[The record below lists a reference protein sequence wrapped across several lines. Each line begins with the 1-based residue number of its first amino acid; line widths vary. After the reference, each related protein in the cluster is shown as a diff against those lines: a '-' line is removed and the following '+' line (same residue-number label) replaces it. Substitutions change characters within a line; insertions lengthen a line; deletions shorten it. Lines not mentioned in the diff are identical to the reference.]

1 MATLE
6 KLRNRLG
13 VLVAAVIGLALLAF
27 ILGDL
32 FRSGSNLINKRQ
44 YEIAE
49 INGKSISYQEFA
61 TRLEI
66 AATNYKNNAKTT
78 EVNESTYQSLRNQV
92 WSNLL
97 DEHIMQKQY
106 EALGIDCSSEEL
118 FDMIQGNNIHPSI
131 KAASLFTNEITGQ
144 FDPALVIR
152 YLKNMQADQTGQAQA
167 AWIEYE
173 KQLMA
178 DRINTKY
185 INLIT
190 KGLYITSDKVD
201 QDYLENNRKYSFDY
215 ITKRFTTVN
224 DTLVNVSEKEVEE
237 YFNSH
242 HAEFKQ
248 EASRDISYVTFDVVA
263 SDKDKQNIETW
274 INDQAIEFKRIE
286 NAEQYIR
293 LNADSGFDNM
303 FYKASELEQDLQ
315 TWVDTV
321 EVGSVYGPYLV
332 DQTWKLARIIDIK
345 VLPDSVRAS
354 HIVIPPDST
363 NSIVGAQATIDS
375 LKELVDKGADF
386 AKLAQEFG
394 TDGSSEKGG
403 DLGWFTQRGQMVET
417 FSDPCFFANKGDVI
431 TITTN
436 FGVHLVKITDQG
448 PKSKK
453 YQIGILDR
461 KIEPG
466 QDTYQAFYSSASRFA
481 STYNSGSKFEEGINE
496 MNLTRRVANNLGEA
510 DQVVSGLESPR
521 QLIRWAYEA
530 KKGDLSE
537 IFEFGNRYVIA
548 RLDEVREK
556 GTSTLDQVYGEVESI
571 VRNNKKAEYL
581 TKEFANID
589 KSKSLE
595 DIGAELNL
603 TVKNIE
609 TANFASLSIPG
620 IGVEPAIS
628 AALSKIP
635 EGEISDPI
643 VGKNG
648 IFIIR
653 TSSIQNPEQAVDV
666 LATRTRLQQSLA
678 SRSRYQARQALEDN
692 AKVTDKRNKFY

>member
-13 VLVAAVIGLALLAF
+13 ILVAAVIGLALLAF

-32 FRSGSNLINKRQ
+32 FRSGSTLINKRQ

-49 INGKSISYQEFA
+49 INGKSVSYQEFA

-66 AATNYKNNAKTT
+66 AATNYKNNTNAT

-97 DEHIMQKQY
+97 NEHVMQKQY
-106 EALGIDCSSEEL
+106 ENLGIDCSAEEL
-118 FDMIQGNNIHPSI
+118 FDMIQGNNVHPSI
-131 KAASLFTNEITGQ
+131 KAASIFTNKITGQ

-152 YLKNMQADQTGQAQA
+152 YLKNMQTDPSGKAQA

-173 KQLMA
+173 KELMA
-178 DRINTKY
+178 SRVNTKY
-185 INLIT
+185 QNLIS
-190 KGLYITSDKVD
+190 KGLFVTSVKVD
-201 QDYLENNRKYSFDY
+201 QDYLESNRKYGFDY
-215 ITKRFTTVN
+215 LSKRYVTVN
-224 DTLVNVSEKEVEE
+224 DSLVSVSEKEVED
-237 YFNSH
+237 YFSIH
-242 HAEFKQ
+242 HESFQQ

-263 SDKDKQNIETW
+263 SDQDKENVETW
-274 INDQAIEFKRIE
+274 INDQAIEFNRIE

-293 LNADSGFDNM
+293 LNADSGFDNT
-303 FYKASELEQDLQ
+303 FYKSSELEQDIQ

-332 DQTWKLARIIDIK
+332 DETWKLARITDIK

-363 NSIVGAQATIDS
+363 NSIVAAQATIDS
-375 LKELVDKGADF
+375 LKALVDNGANF
-386 AKLAQEFG
+386 AELAQKFG
-394 TDGSSEKGG
+394 TDASKDKGG
-403 DLGWFTQRGQMVET
+403 DLGWFTQRGQMIET
-417 FSDPCFFANKGDVI
+417 FSDPCFFANKGDVL
-431 TITTN
+431 TIITN
-436 FGVHLVKITDQG
+436 FGVHLVKVTDQG
-448 PKSKK
+448 PKSMK

-466 QDTYQAFYSSASRFA
+466 QDTYQEFYSSASKFA
-481 STYNSGSKFEEGINE
+481 STYNNGERFEEGVNE

-510 DQVVSGLESPR
+510 DQVISGLESPR
-521 QLIRWAYEA
+521 KLVRWAYEA
-530 KKGDLSE
+530 KKDDLSE

-556 GTSTLDQVYGEVESI
+556 GTAILDQVYGEVEST
-571 VRNNKKAEYL
+571 VRNNKKADYL
-581 TKEFANID
+581 TKEFSNID

-595 DIGAELNL
+595 DIGAELNMP
-603 TVKNIE
+603 VKNIG

-628 AALSKIP
+628 AALSGIP

-648 IFIIR
+648 IYIIR

-678 SRSRYQARQALEDN
+678 SRSSYQARQALEN
-692 AKVTDKRNKFY
+692 KAKITDKRNKFY